1 MKVISINGYR
11 HKHYRKP
18 REPGAAIITLPG
30 RKQETE
36 EERIERIWQNIL
48 TEIRRLKRE
57 GENNDALTLDECAE
71 IHRRMVAAIGER
83 DEDADDIYRELLDKA
98 LVYTTIR
105 FHWAK
110 QDIHERA
117 LADKDR
123 TGKHDSL
130 LTSFKM
136 LYRLCAADGKDTSWY
151 AMLGDVEKNPAMRK
165 RYGDFAAYLC
175 FIEAINQR

>member
-57 GENNDALTLDECAE
+57 GENYD
-71 IHRRMVAAIGER
+71 
-83 DEDADDIYRELLDKA
+83 
-98 LVYTTIR
+98 
-105 FHWAK
+105 
-110 QDIHERA
+110 
-117 LADKDR
+117 
-123 TGKHDSL
+123 
-130 LTSFKM
+130 
-136 LYRLCAADGKDTSWY
+136 
-151 AMLGDVEKNPAMRK
+151 
-165 RYGDFAAYLC
+165 
-175 FIEAINQR
+175 